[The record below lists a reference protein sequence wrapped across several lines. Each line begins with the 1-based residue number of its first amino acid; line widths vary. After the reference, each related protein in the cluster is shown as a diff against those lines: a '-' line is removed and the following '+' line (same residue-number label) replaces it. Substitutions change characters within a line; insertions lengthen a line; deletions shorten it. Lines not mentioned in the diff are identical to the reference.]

1 MPPSNVLFWHKDYFE
16 LKSTEN
22 KQIKEK
28 LSDFYVLKSSAKIK
42 KKKKKKIAV
51 PCLPGR
57 TELIIA
63 DNSSLSPKMAPEESY
78 YTNYD
83 ITNYTD

>member
-1 MPPSNVLFWHKDYFE
+1 MCWKAVQKF
-16 LKSTEN
+16 
-22 KQIKEK
+22 
-28 LSDFYVLKSSAKIK
+28 V
-42 KKKKKKIAV
+42 KKKKKKITF

-83 ITNYTD
+83 ITNYTI

>member
-1 MPPSNVLFWHKDYFE
+1 MCWKAVQKF
-16 LKSTEN
+16 
-22 KQIKEK
+22 
-28 LSDFYVLKSSAKIK
+28 V
-42 KKKKKKIAV
+42 KKKKKIAF

-63 DNSSLSPKMAPEESY
+63 DNPSLSPKMAPEESY

-83 ITNYTD
+83 ITNYTI